1 MFYRPENFAPSI
13 LSSISFCIVSRP
25 SPVYFFGS
33 FIFPLLPIISP
44 APQNKCTRQQ
54 NIGESDGLDRNKRI
68 KNRRKMR
75 GESTHQRRPTR
86 RRGCWADGSTVGIR
100 TIPSRAPGRSG
111 SAGPNLESVGQD
123 GDAAQDH
130 QQSAVNEDVNKRENK
145 RKKQKFHHG
154 IKKRISTVVARP
166 IKVPGRNIARG
177 RRGFIHK
184 VTQVSIQRTA
194 RFSPYANITSVGA

>member
-1 MFYRPENFAPSI
+1 VFYRPENLAPSI
-13 LSSISFCIVSRP
+13 LSSIYILLHCFPPIVRL
-25 SPVYFFGS
+25 FFSGS
-33 FIFPLLPIISP
+33 FIFVPLLPIISP

-75 GESTHQRRPTR
+75 SESTHRRRPTR

-123 GDAAQDH
+123 GDPAQDH
-130 QQSAVNEDVNKRENK
+130 QQSAVNEDVNKRERK
-145 RKKQKFHHG
+145 RKKKQKIHHE
-154 IKKRISTVVARP
+154 IKKRIR
-166 IKVPGRNIARG
+166 KV
-177 RRGFIHK
+177 
-184 VTQVSIQRTA
+184 Q
-194 RFSPYANITSVGA
+194 